1 MADFP
6 FLLSFAGDSR
16 KQEVL
21 VSNKIQYKQQKDYL
35 TALQRNN
42 KKTDSA
48 STLDNKRD
56 GHSAELWPTLTGR

>member
-35 TALQRNN
+35 TALQ
-42 KKTDSA
+42 KKQQKKD
-48 STLDNKRD
+48 
-56 GHSAELWPTLTGR
+56 

>member
-16 KQEVL
+16 KQEGL
-21 VSNKIQYKQQKDYL
+21 VSSEIQYKQQKDCL

-48 STLDNKRD
+48 STLVNKRD
-56 GHSAELWPTLTGR
+56 GHSA

>member
-16 KQEVL
+16 KQEGL
-21 VSNKIQYKQQKDYL
+21 VSNEIQYKQQKDYL

-48 STLDNKRD
+48 STLDNGRD
-56 GHSAELWPTLTGR
+56 GLSA